1 MANETIDSLAKVLAG
16 STSRRRALK
25 GFAAVG
31 AGGLLT
37 LIGRQRTEAGRCRPN
52 QIKCAG
58 GCYPNG
64 WVCDKDGGKPEG
76 TNRGQ
81 VDRN

>member
-1 MANETIDSLAKVLAG
+1 MDSQKFDSVVKSLA
-16 STSRRRALK
+16 SPTSRRRVLK
-25 GFAAVG
+25 GVG
-31 AGGLLT
+31 AISAGGLLT
-37 LIGRQRTEAGRCRPN
+37 ALGRQTTEAAPCRPN
-52 QIKCAG
+52 QTKCAG
-58 GCYPNG
+58 GCFPRG